1 MVFKMEERLK
11 GEQKVVR
18 SQKRL
23 TKVQEMMS
31 SEEEKKKHRNRIV
44 SINYIGSKSK
54 LQELTF

>member
-31 SEEEKKKHRNRIV
+31 SEEERKKHRNRIV
-44 SINYIGSKSK
+44 STNYIGSKLK